1 MKEAKRLDRVS
12 AEIQVGGDLSSGAVD
27 ALCQAITAQG
37 VSWAHGD
44 ALFAPES
51 AADLLE
57 VVDEAGH
64 LHLYCDAAAYGM
76 FSELEEH
83 LTALGLPFDRKSD
96 AGAGFDAELEAF
108 RPGNETQQL
117 LLDGDGKP
125 VVSLKDVLA
134 AIDLIEAGQGPEA
147 ASLLVRKSGRD
158 LAPLPPLRIVTAE
171 AACSPAP

>member
-1 MKEAKRLDRVS
+1 MGMKEAKRLDRVS

-83 LTALGLPFDRKSD
+83 LTALGLPFDRKSE
-96 AGAGFDAELEAF
+96 AGAGFAVSGIASAV
-108 RPGNETQQL
+108 N
-117 LLDGDGKP
+117 GDDH
-125 VVSLKDVLA
+125 VVGVIA
-134 AIDLIEAGQGPEA
+134 AVQEYAD
-147 ASLLVRKSGRD
+147 
-158 LAPLPPLRIVTAE
+158 
-171 AACSPAP
+171 